1 MDLVEDLSKIERGM
15 DAMVILISILAVIN
29 GLEQQIIKRVREI
42 RTDPYVN
49 QYQMR
54 LVKTRYSEIGR
65 FTTLT

>member
-1 MDLVEDLSKIERGM
+1 
-15 DAMVILISILAVIN
+15 MVTLISILAVIT
-29 GLEQQIIKRVREI
+29 GLEQQIIKRVREL
-42 RTDPYVN
+42 RTDSYVN